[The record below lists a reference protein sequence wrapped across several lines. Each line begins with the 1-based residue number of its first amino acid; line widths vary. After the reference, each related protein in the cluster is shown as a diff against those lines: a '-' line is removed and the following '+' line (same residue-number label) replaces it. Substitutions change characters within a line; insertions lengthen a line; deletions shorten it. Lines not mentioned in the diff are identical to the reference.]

1 MFSIINVVFIHLY
14 LLFRR
19 QNYIFYL
26 KPPNYLRFFLFLLLV
41 YGKRPVSKVS
51 VILPNVVSQYVL
63 NEVYHML
70 PYAKKVYYNVIGIEY
85 IGIIIKKKEKKFA
98 IWIFLSIFA
107 EKYCDMAKYIN
118 PFTDVGFKRIFGQE
132 LSKPL
137 LLDFLNSLF
146 EGEKHIVNLTFLDK
160 EQPALFEED
169 RSLIYDIYC
178 ETDEG
183 EKIIVE
189 MQNKSQPFFKNRSI
203 YYVSESIARQGERG
217 SSWNY
222 EIDSVYLV
230 AFLNFSPLDFKKQFR
245 TDVVLAEKDTKEQF
259 SDKLRMIYLQ
269 LPLFKKEADECENQ
283 VERWIYLLKNM
294 ETLNRLP
301 WAAQSAVFK
310 KLESIADVSAMTR
323 AERLQ
328 YDEALKKYRD
338 TISVFEG
345 VRMEGRKEGIVANAR
360 KMKSYGFTLEM
371 ISDITGLTMEE
382 VRDL

>member
-1 MFSIINVVFIHLY
+1 
-14 LLFRR
+14 
-19 QNYIFYL
+19 
-26 KPPNYLRFFLFLLLV
+26 
-41 YGKRPVSKVS
+41 
-51 VILPNVVSQYVL
+51 
-63 NEVYHML
+63 
-70 PYAKKVYYNVIGIEY
+70 
-85 IGIIIKKKEKKFA
+85 
-98 IWIFLSIFA
+98 
-107 EKYCDMAKYIN
+107 MAKYIN

-146 EGEKHIVNLTFLDK
+146 EGEKRIVNLTFLDK

-245 TDVVLAEKDTKEQF
+245 TDVVLAEKDTKELF

-310 KLESIADVSAMTR
+310 KLESIADVGAMTR
-323 AERLQ
+323 SERLQ

-345 VRMEGRKEGIVANAR
+345 VRMEGHAEGRENEKKATIKRLLASGASVDIIAIATGMTEADV
-360 KMKSYGFTLEM
+360 KLLIDE
-371 ISDITGLTMEE
+371 ISKA
-382 VRDL
+382 

>member
-1 MFSIINVVFIHLY
+1 
-14 LLFRR
+14 
-19 QNYIFYL
+19 
-26 KPPNYLRFFLFLLLV
+26 
-41 YGKRPVSKVS
+41 
-51 VILPNVVSQYVL
+51 
-63 NEVYHML
+63 
-70 PYAKKVYYNVIGIEY
+70 
-85 IGIIIKKKEKKFA
+85 
-98 IWIFLSIFA
+98 
-107 EKYCDMAKYIN
+107 MAKYIN

-269 LPLFKKEADECENQ
+269 LPLFTKEADECENQ

-310 KLESIADVSAMTR
+310 KLESIADVGRMTR

-345 VRMEGRKEGIVANAR
+345 VRLEGRMEGNAEGRLEEKIAIARNLKSMGMSISDVSKATGLSEEGIKA
-360 KMKSYGFTLEM
+360 L
-371 ISDITGLTMEE
+371 
-382 VRDL
+382 